1 MLTKNLYQVFLKH
14 PLVDTDT
21 RKIRKGSIFF
31 ALKGENFNANHFA
44 AEALEKGA
52 AYVVTDEDTNTPPE
66 KTIRRQSV
74 LLALQQLAAE
84 HRKHLHAKVIGITG
98 TNGKT
103 TTKEL
108 VTAVLSKKYN
118 TYATSGNFN
127 NHIGVPLT
135 ILSIPASAQMAIIE
149 MGANHPGE
157 IADLCRIADPDTAI
171 ITNIGKAHL
180 EGFGSEKGVFETKKV
195 LFDHVIAKNGSIFLH
210 ENEQWLKEYQHY
222 DKAVIYG
229 GEDRYVSGEI
239 SESNPTL
246 TINLRAGIFKKNSY
260 ISIKTHLFG
269 EYNMFNVLATA
280 SVGLIYGVSVS
291 GIVNAIETYTPTN
304 NRSQV
309 EKTGKNTL
317 VMDAYNANPTSMSN
331 AIRSFSSS
339 SAEKKAV
346 ILGDMLEM
354 GKESEKEH
362 LSILQMLQENGFHK
376 VFLVGNE
383 FSKLNTFKNYF
394 AFADVES
401 CREMLLKEP
410 LEGYTILIKG
420 SRGIKLEKLKDVL

>member
-108 VTAVLSKKYN
+108 IYTILSKKYN
-118 TYATSGNFN
+118 TWATTGNFN

-135 ILSIPASAQMAIIE
+135 ILAIPPSAEMAIIE

-157 IADLCRIADPDTAI
+157 IAELCRIADPDTGI

-180 EGFGSEKGVFETKKV
+180 EGFGSEQGVFETKKA
-195 LFDHVIAKNGSIFLH
+195 LFDHVIAKTGSIFLH
-210 ENEQWLKEYQHY
+210 ENETWLRQYQRY
-222 DKAVIYG
+222 KKTMIYG
-229 GEDRYVSGEI
+229 GKNGFIKGEI
-239 SESNPTL
+239 IESNPTMVVKL
-246 TINLRAGIFKKNSY
+246 YAEKFHKKS
-260 ISIKTHLFG
+260 ITIKTNLFG
-269 EYNMFNVLATA
+269 EYNLFNILAAA
-280 SVGLIYGVSVS
+280 SVGTLYGIESSLIAE
-291 GIVNAIETYTPTN
+291 AIENYFPTN